1 MHHYPKNSL
10 EKLDF
15 PFILKEL
22 ESLCSGS
29 LGKQLLLKQTFI
41 TDLDVLN
48 KQLQFVKE
56 AKEII
61 ENDTQ
66 LPQYGFNE
74 LPFLIKLKIDN
85 YYLDVKELIELYYA
99 LSAVAEVFRFFTP
112 KARQQLYPFLTE
124 NITDYNLEVGLIYS
138 ISKVIDIN
146 KEIVI

>member
-48 KQLQFVKE
+48 KQLQFVNE

-74 LPFLIKLKIDN
+74 CK
-85 YYLDVKELIELYYA
+85 
-99 LSAVAEVFRFFTP
+99 R
-112 KARQQLYPFLTE
+112 
-124 NITDYNLEVGLIYS
+124 TD
-138 ISKVIDIN
+138 
-146 KEIVI
+146 